1 MSERERFWVN
11 RGLRETAWSW
21 RVAVLMPLTYVFLGV
36 NSLAK
41 AVQSD
46 GWIRAFWFLGVLG
59 AAYLVPVNI
68 DAVVWKYRHQRC

>member
-46 GWIRAFWFLGVLG
+46 GDSRGLAGNYASSGSGSASSEPTEASALS
-59 AAYLVPVNI
+59 Y
-68 DAVVWKYRHQRC
+68 C